1 MQIDCQFGITFAV
14 LLIKIF
20 MSRYDSLISKIQDRY
35 NPEHNREISLRV
47 NSELSGIDKEV
58 ARYVKMAMNEVD
70 QRYTQI
76 TLEAGENVKQHLKD
90 NQIGIDYRYQGSVMT
105 RTHIRGASDI
115 DLLTITGKFND
126 TDLSKVTNILNSPY
140 PLYNY
145 WEMDKLKRWKNSFS
159 RYQGDANAD
168 LRILRLDDENI
179 LKRFYS
185 QCDTSKP
192 KSIKVTN
199 LHYHRDV
206 DVVVASWHDSVDFI
220 RGLGEEYRGI
230 QIYNKDTNQR
240 IGPDFPFLSIS
251 RINSRSS
258 ITGGRLK
265 KMIRFLKNVRT
276 DSDNNITLTSF
287 EINAICYD
295 IPVNDYCNL
304 HYLELVKIL
313 WLKLYHL
320 CTNEKE
326 ANELKS
332 VDGTEYIFRNN
343 HQKLDELKK
352 LHSEVWNIYQEIEK

>member
-1 MQIDCQFGITFAV
+1 M
-14 LLIKIF
+14 
-20 MSRYDSLISKIQDRY
+20 
-35 NPEHNREISLRV
+35 
-47 NSELSGIDKEV
+47 
-58 ARYVKMAMNEVD
+58 
-70 QRYTQI
+70 
-76 TLEAGENVKQHLKD
+76 
-90 NQIGIDYRYQGSVMT
+90 
-105 RTHIRGASDI
+105 
-115 DLLTITGKFND
+115 
-126 TDLSKVTNILNSPY
+126 
-140 PLYNY
+140 
-145 WEMDKLKRWKNSFS
+145 
-159 RYQGDANAD
+159 
-168 LRILRLDDENI
+168 
-179 LKRFYS
+179 
-185 QCDTSKP
+185 
-192 KSIKVTN
+192 
-199 LHYHRDV
+199 HYHRDV

-258 ITGGRLK
+258 VTGGRLK
-265 KMIRFLKNVRT
+265 KMIRFLKNIRT

>member
-1 MQIDCQFGITFAV
+1 
-14 LLIKIF
+14 
-20 MSRYDSLISKIQDRY
+20 
-35 NPEHNREISLRV
+35 
-47 NSELSGIDKEV
+47 
-58 ARYVKMAMNEVD
+58 
-70 QRYTQI
+70 
-76 TLEAGENVKQHLKD
+76 
-90 NQIGIDYRYQGSVMT
+90 
-105 RTHIRGASDI
+105 
-115 DLLTITGKFND
+115 
-126 TDLSKVTNILNSPY
+126 
-140 PLYNY
+140 
-145 WEMDKLKRWKNSFS
+145 MDKLKRWKSSFS

-258 ITGGRLK
+258 VTGGRLK
-265 KMIRFLKNVRT
+265 KMIRFLKNIRT

-313 WLKLYHL
+313 WLKL
-320 CTNEKE
+320 N
-326 ANELKS
+326 
-332 VDGTEYIFRNN
+332 YIIFA
-343 HQKLDELKK
+343 QMKK
-352 LHSEVWNIYQEIEK
+352 KQMN